1 MDFDNNTV
9 NQRIAGYRK
18 LAGFTQEQAANLL
31 NMKRSA
37 YARMEKYGNPSP
49 EKLKQIAELYRV
61 SVATLLYG
69 ADNGYH
75 NYRKADDELS
85 DIPPL
90 SLETNKDSDILP
102 LTLTESNAIR
112 IVRRLKTSDVEKIID
127 FINEIYQDSKKR

>member
-69 ADNGYH
+69 ADNGYRG
-75 NYRKADDELS
+75 YQKADDELP

-90 SLETNKDSDILP
+90 TLENNRDRDILP
-102 LTLTESNAIR
+102 LTVTESNAIR

-127 FINEIYQDSKKR
+127 FINKIYKDSKKR